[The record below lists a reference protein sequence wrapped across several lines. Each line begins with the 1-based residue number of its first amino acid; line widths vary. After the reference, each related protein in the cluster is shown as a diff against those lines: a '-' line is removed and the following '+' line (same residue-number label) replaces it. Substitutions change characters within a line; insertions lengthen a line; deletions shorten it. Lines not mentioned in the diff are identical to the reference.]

1 MIAFS
6 RRWIRRGVDYVVLPL
21 ALAFVVLVLLLR
33 LWILPDIDRWR
44 DDIAASIS
52 HSAGQRVTLGEIS
65 ANWQGLHPHL
75 RIRDIRVFG
84 ADGRP
89 ALFLADVRAVLSW
102 TSLLHGELRLAALTM
117 DDVALTIRRDMQGI
131 HVAGILLNQS
141 GSTGGFGDWLLA
153 QRHIQVNH
161 ATLAWNDERRGAPY
175 LVARDVN
182 LTLENRGRRHRFRLT
197 AIPPEQLAQPLDIR
211 GDFSGRSLDDLASW
225 HGQVYARVDRTDL
238 GQWRQ
243 WLTLPY
249 AISQG
254 YGSLRM
260 WLDVAS
266 RQVIAVTVDAALRQV
281 SVRFAPD
288 LPELRLADIS
298 GRSLWKRFGRA
309 QSFAV
314 KQLSLRTT
322 NFIYVAPFDLTLR
335 LDPANA
341 TQPGSGRID
350 TNSVQ
355 LDRLAALAPYLPLDA
370 AQRQR
375 LTDMQP
381 RGQLEKFTL
390 AWRGNTDQPLD
401 YQIKGRFTRLGWQA
415 QGSLPGAAG
424 LSGNID
430 ATRSNGTLA
439 LNSSGV
445 MLTLP
450 RVLFEP
456 NVALTTLTARMNW
469 RATPAGYLIKLTE
482 ASFANPDLAGS
493 AFGEYQLQAGRRGV
507 IDLTGRLTRA
517 NVASA
522 YHYLPLLVKE
532 PTYQWVHSAL
542 LAGQG
547 GEASIRLQGDLSR
560 FPFHKTSDGVF
571 EISTPVSN
579 GVLQYAAGWPRIEGI
594 QAQLKFTGTRMEI
607 SSDAA
612 TIYGAALRRVS
623 AVIPDLVD
631 PDEMLEVKGEAAG
644 PLAELV
650 RFANTSPLA
659 AKLDNVTDNLRAT
672 GNSRLRLDLKLPLR
686 RAHLATLAGD
696 ISFLGNTLV
705 PAHGLPAMENVQGLL
720 SFTDTGISAQ
730 SISARLLGGAA
741 TLSAATQPGGVTR
754 LLVAGRMTATGLR
767 PYLGAALAGHLNGA
781 ADWHARV
788 DLHQMQA
795 QADFE
800 SNLVG
805 MASDLPPPFAKAAAD
820 SQPLRVK
827 KTLHGADESLLSIH
841 YGEVASAL
849 LLQKQKDGEPV
860 IERGTLRFGGEAV
873 LPEESGLWITGAL
886 PLSDLD
892 RWRSELTA
900 AGNGASGLPPL
911 AGVNLNFSTL
921 DLFGRRFQDI
931 NINARNQNGTWR
943 ANVAGR
949 GVNGDVTWWP
959 ADSRAGQAQDKLG
972 AHFKTLDIPAALPAE
987 GVKPSQSGSLP
998 ALDISVDNL
1007 QLGNRPLGRL
1017 SVSATPLGSGLN
1029 FESIR
1034 LTNPDSTLTM
1044 EGVWSPDRIPQ
1055 TQAKIHLEVNEVGK
1069 FLARFDH
1076 PGVVKRGQATLDGE
1090 GKWNGTPADI
1100 AISSLSGTFALKA
1113 SSGQFAK
1120 MDPGIGKL
1128 LGVLSLQALPRRIG
1142 LDFRDV
1148 FSDGFAFDEISG
1160 TMSLSRGVV
1169 YSDDFR
1175 MQGPSAKVRMSG
1187 MVDIN
1192 AETQQLRVAVSPKL
1206 SESVALAGTLIGGPI
1221 VGLGALAVQKLL
1233 KDPFGQAATFEYSVT
1248 GAWSDPVVKRIARV
1262 TNGSE
1267 SQP

>member
-65 ANWQGLHPHL
+65 ANWQGLHPRL
-75 RIRDIRVFG
+75 RIRDIRVLG

-89 ALFLADVRAVLSW
+89 VLFLADVRAVLSW
-102 TSLLHGELRLAALTM
+102 TSLLHGELRLASLTM

-211 GDFSGRSLDDLASW
+211 GDFTGRSLDDLASW
-225 HGQVYARVDRTDL
+225 HGQIYARVDRTDL

-254 YGSLRM
+254 YGGLRM

-266 RQVIAVTVDAALRQV
+266 KQIIAVTVDAALRQV
-281 SVRFAPD
+281 SAQFAPD
-288 LPELRLADIS
+288 LPVLRLADIS
-298 GRSLWKRFGRA
+298 GRALWKRLGPA

-314 KQLSLRTT
+314 KQLSLRTA
-322 NFIYVAPFDLTLR
+322 NFIYVAPFDLALR
-335 LDPANA
+335 LDPASA
-341 TQPGSGRID
+341 TEPGSGRID
-350 TNSVQ
+350 ANGVQ

-381 RGQLEKFTL
+381 HGQLEKFTL
-390 AWRGNTDQPLD
+390 AWRGNIDQPLD
-401 YQIKGRFTRLGWQA
+401 YQVKGSFTRLGWQA

-430 ATRSNGTLA
+430 ATRSSGALA

-445 MLTLP
+445 VLTLP

-456 NVALTTLTARMNW
+456 NLAFSSLTARMNW
-469 RATPAGYLIKLTE
+469 RATQAGYLIKLTE
-482 ASFANPDLAGS
+482 SSFANPDLAGS
-493 AFGEYQLQAGRRGV
+493 AFGEYQLQTGRRGV

-522 YHYLPLLVKE
+522 YHYLPLAVKE
-532 PTYQWVHSAL
+532 PTYQWVRSAL
-542 LAGQG
+542 LGGQG

-560 FPFHKTSDGVF
+560 FPFHKTSDGIF

-579 GVLQYAAGWPRIEGI
+579 GVLQYASGWPRIEGI
-594 QAQLKFTGTRMEI
+594 QAQLRFTGTRMEI
-607 SSDAA
+607 GSDAA

-631 PDEMLEVKGEAAG
+631 PDEILEVKGEATG

-650 RFANTSPLA
+650 HFANTSPLA

-686 RAHLATLAGD
+686 RAHHATLAGD

-705 PAHGLPAMENVQGLL
+705 PAHGLPAMDNVQGLL

-730 SISARLLGGAA
+730 SINAGLLGGAA
-741 TLSAATQPGGVTR
+741 TLSATTQPGGVTR
-754 LLVAGRMTATGLR
+754 LLVAGRMTAAGLR
-767 PYLGAALAGHLNGA
+767 PYLGAALAGHLSGA

-800 SNLVG
+800 SSLVG

-827 KTLHGADESLLSIH
+827 KTLRGADESLLSVH
-841 YGEVASAL
+841 YGQVASAL
-849 LLQKQKDGEPV
+849 LLQKQKDGEPF
-860 IERGTLRFGGEAV
+860 IERGALRFGGEAV

-892 RWRSELTA
+892 RWRSELA
-900 AGNGASGLPPL
+900 AGNGTSGLPSL
-911 AGVNLNFSTL
+911 AGVDLNFSTL

-931 NINARNQNGTWR
+931 NINAHNLGGSWR
-943 ANVAGR
+943 ASVAGR
-949 GVNGDVTWWP
+949 GVDGDVTWRP
-959 ADSRAGQAQDKLG
+959 ADGQAGQSQGKLG
-972 AHFKTLDIPAALPAE
+972 AHFKTLDIPAALPTE

-998 ALDISVDNL
+998 ALDISVDSL

-1017 SVSATPLGSGLN
+1017 SVSATPLGSGLD
-1029 FESIR
+1029 FESIH

-1044 EGVWSPDRIPQ
+1044 EGVWNPDRIPQ
-1055 TQAKIHLEVNEVGK
+1055 THAKIHLEVNEVGK

-1076 PGVVKRGQATLDGE
+1076 PGLVKRGQATLDGE
-1090 GKWNGTPADI
+1090 GEWNGTPADI
-1100 AISSLSGTFALKA
+1100 AIPSLSGKFVLKA

-1175 MQGPSAKVRMSG
+1175 MQGPAAKVSMSG

-1262 TNGSE
+1262 TNSSE
-1267 SQP
+1267 PQP

>member
-52 HSAGQRVTLGEIS
+52 HSAGQRVTLGEIN

-89 ALFLADVRAVLSW
+89 VLFLADVRAVLSW
-102 TSLLHGELRLAALTM
+102 TSLLHGELRLASLTM
-117 DDVALTIRRDMQGI
+117 DDVVLTVRRDMQGI

-141 GSTGGFGDWLLA
+141 GSSGGFGDWLLA

-182 LTLENRGRRHRFRLT
+182 LTLQNRGHRHRFRLT

-211 GDFSGRSLDDLASW
+211 GDFTGRSLDDLASW
-225 HGQVYARVDRTDL
+225 HGQIYARVDRTDL

-266 RQVIAVTVDAALRQV
+266 RQIIAVTVDAALRQV
-281 SVRFAPD
+281 SAQFAPD
-288 LPELRLADIS
+288 LPVLRLADMS
-298 GRSLWKRFGRA
+298 GRGTWKRLGLA

-314 KQLSLRTT
+314 KQLSLRTA
-322 NFIYVAPFDLTLR
+322 NFVYVAPFDLTLR

-341 TQPGSGRID
+341 TRPGSGHID
-350 TNSVQ
+350 TNGVQ

-375 LTDMQP
+375 LADLQP

-390 AWRGNTDQPLD
+390 AWRGNADQPLD

-415 QGSLPGAAG
+415 QGSLPGGAG

-450 RVLFEP
+450 RVLPEP
-456 NVALTTLTARMNW
+456 DVALATLTARMNW
-469 RATPAGYLIKLTE
+469 RKQKQGYLFNLSE
-482 ASFANPDLAGS
+482 VSFANADLAGS
-493 AFGEYQLQAGRRGV
+493 AFGDYLLQPGQRGS
-507 IDLTGRLTRA
+507 IDLTARLSRLDA
-517 NVASA
+517 RQV
-522 YHYLPLLVKE
+522 YRYLPINE
-532 PTYQWVHSAL
+532 HTDQWLQSAL
-542 LAGQG
+542 LAGQV
-547 GEASIRLQGDLSR
+547 SDVHVRLKGDLVH
-560 FPFHKTSDGVF
+560 FPFRGGRDGLF
-571 EISTPVSN
+571 EVTAKAEN
-579 GVLQYAAGWPRIEGI
+579 GVLQYVPGWPRIEGI
-594 QAQLKFTGTRMEI
+594 QVNLLFRGERMEI
-607 SSDAA
+607 TSNQAN
-612 TIYGAALRRVS
+612 IYGVALSRVS
-623 AVIPDLVD
+623 AIVPDLFNGN
-631 PDEMLEVKGEAAG
+631 PMLEVNGAARG
-644 PLAELV
+644 PADAFV
-650 RFANTSPLA
+650 RFANTSP
-659 AKLDNVTDNLRAT
+659 VTKIIDGITNNMGAT
-672 GNSRLRLDLKLPLR
+672 GNTRLRLNLKVPLHH
-686 RAHLATLAGD
+686 AHDVSVAGD
-696 ISFLGNTLV
+696 LAFDGNSLT
-705 PAHGLPAMENVQGLL
+705 PAGMPPLQNIRGRLQ
-720 SFTDTGISAQ
+720 FTNTGIAAQ
-730 SISARLLGGAA
+730 NIGAQLLGGPV
-741 TLSAATQPGGVTR
+741 TISAASQPGGVTR
-754 LLVAGRMTATGLR
+754 LVAQGRMSAPGLR
-767 PYLGAALAGHLNGA
+767 PYLSPALASHLRGT
-781 ADWHARV
+781 ADWRATINLRH
-788 DLHQMQA
+788 LQA
-795 QADFE
+795 EADFE

-820 SQPLRVK
+820 SQPLRVR
-827 KTLHGADESLLSIH
+827 KTLRGAGESLLSIH
-841 YGEVASAL
+841 YGQVASAL
-849 LLQKQKDGEPV
+849 LLQKQQGNQSL
-860 IERGTLRFGGEAV
+860 IERGALRFGGEAV
-873 LPEESGLWITGAL
+873 LPEESGLWITGSL

-892 RWRSELTA
+892 RWRNQLTA
-900 AGNGASGLPPL
+900 AGNAAGGLPPL
-911 AGVNLNFSTL
+911 AGVDLNFSTL
-921 DLFGRRFQDI
+921 DVFGHRFQDI

-943 ANVAGR
+943 ASVAGR
-949 GVNGDVTWWP
+949 GVNGDVTWQP
-959 ADSRAGQAQDKLG
+959 ADNRAAQPQGKLS
-972 AHFKTLDIPAALPAE
+972 ANFKTLDIPAALPAQ
-987 GVKPSQSGSLP
+987 GVKSSQSGSLP

-1044 EGVWSPDRIPQ
+1044 QGIWSPDRIPQ
-1055 TQAKIHLEVNEVGK
+1055 TQAKIHLEINDVGK

-1076 PGVVKRGQATLDGE
+1076 PGLVKRGQATLDGAGE
-1090 GKWNGTPADI
+1090 WNGTPADI
-1100 AISSLSGTFALKA
+1100 AIPSLSGTFTLKA
-1113 SSGQFAK
+1113 SNGQFAK
-1120 MDPGIGKL
+1120 VDPGIGKL
-1128 LGVLSLQALPRRIG
+1128 LGVLSLQSLPRRIG

-1160 TMSLSRGVV
+1160 TMRLSRGVV

-1248 GAWSDPVVKRIARV
+1248 GAWSDPVVKRVDRV

>member
-6 RRWIRRGVDYVVLPL
+6 RRWIRRSVDYVVLPL
-21 ALAFVVLVLLLR
+21 ALVVVVLVLLLR

-52 HSAGQRVTLGEIS
+52 HSAGQRVTLGEIN

-89 ALFLADVRAVLSW
+89 VLFLADVRATLSW
-102 TSLLHGELRLAALTM
+102 TSLLHGELRLAVLTM

-141 GSTGGFGDWLLA
+141 DSSGGFGDWLLA

-182 LTLENRGRRHRFRLT
+182 LTLQNRGHRHRFRLT

-254 YGSLRM
+254 YGGLRM

-266 RQVIAVTVDAALRQV
+266 RQVIAATVDASLRQV
-281 SVRFAPD
+281 SVRFAAD
-288 LPELRLADIS
+288 LPVLRLADVS
-298 GRSLWKRFGRA
+298 GRGLWKRLGPA

-314 KQLSLRTT
+314 KQLSLRTA
-322 NFIYVAPFDLTLR
+322 NFVYVAPFDLTLR

-341 TQPGSGRID
+341 IQPGSGRID

-370 AQRQR
+370 VQRRR
-375 LTDMQP
+375 LADLQP

-390 AWRGNTDQPLD
+390 AWSGNADQPLD

-415 QGSLPGAAG
+415 QGNLPGAAG

-439 LNSSGV
+439 LTSSGV
-445 MLTLP
+445 MLALP

-456 NVALTTLTARMNW
+456 DVALTTLTARMNW
-469 RATPAGYLIKLTE
+469 RATQAGYLIKLTE

-507 IDLTGRLTRA
+507 IDLTGRLSRA

-522 YHYLPLLVKE
+522 YHYLPLVVKD
-532 PTYQWVHSAL
+532 PTYQWVRSAL

-547 GEASIRLQGDLSR
+547 GAASIRLQGDLSR
-560 FPFHKTSDGVF
+560 FPFRKAGDGVF
-571 EISTPVSN
+571 EISTPISN

-631 PDEMLEVKGEAAG
+631 PDEILEVKGEAAG

-659 AKLDNVTDNLRAT
+659 AKLDNVTDNLRTT
-672 GNSRLRLDLKLPLR
+672 GNSRLGLDLKLPLR
-686 RAHLATLAGD
+686 RAHHATLVGD
-696 ISFLGNTLV
+696 IRFLGNTLI
-705 PAHGLPAMENVQGLL
+705 PAHGLPTLENVQGRL

-741 TLSAATQPGGVTR
+741 TLSAVTQPGGVTR
-754 LLVAGRMTATGLR
+754 LLVDGRMTAAGLR
-767 PYLGAALAGHLNGA
+767 PYLGTALAGHLSGM

-827 KTLHGADESLLSIH
+827 KSLRGADESLLAIH
-841 YGEVASAL
+841 YGQVASAL

-873 LPEESGLWITGAL
+873 LPEESGLWITGSL
-886 PLSDLD
+886 LLSDLD
-892 RWRSELTA
+892 LWRNELTA
-900 AGNGASGLPPL
+900 AGNGAIGLPPL
-911 AGVNLNFSTL
+911 AGVNLSFRTL

-931 NINARNQNGTWR
+931 NINARNQAGTWR

-949 GVNGDVTWWP
+949 GVNGDVTWQA
-959 ADSRAGQAQDKLG
+959 ADSRAGQPQDRLG
-972 AHFKTLDIPAALPAE
+972 AHFKTLAIPAALPVQ
-987 GVKPSQSGSLP
+987 GVKSSPSGSLP

-1017 SVSATPLGSGLN
+1017 SVSATPLDSGLN

-1034 LTNPDSTLTM
+1034 LTQPDSTLTM
-1044 EGVWSPDRIPQ
+1044 QGIWNPDRIPQ
-1055 TQAKIHLEVNEVGK
+1055 TRAKIHLEVNDVGR

-1076 PGVVKRGQATLDGE
+1076 PGLVKRGQATLDGE
-1090 GKWNGTPADI
+1090 GEWNGTPADI
-1100 AISSLSGTFALKA
+1100 AIPSLSGTFALKA

-1120 MDPGIGKL
+1120 VDPGIGKL

-1160 TMSLSRGVV
+1160 TMRLSRGVV

-1206 SESVALAGTLIGGPI
+1206 SESVALAGTLIGGPF

-1248 GAWSDPVVKRIARV
+1248 GAWTDPVVKRVARIA
-1262 TNGSE
+1262 GGGE
-1267 SQP
+1267 P